1 MKKMWLKLSETI
13 TDNFF
18 AEEFRLLAVVPFLF
32 ALGIA
37 LFFALP
43 TEPNIWISLGILEL
57 WLLLFYLCR
66 FKNLHYFFIG
76 GLIVICG
83 FLNIQAHTLY
93 QAEYVE
99 TPKEQTLTYLRGQ
112 IKDIS
117 VSGKGKMRLLLHNA
131 ADYDKTLKGEYRITV
146 NAKSDDKVVI
156 GKCVEMAATLF
167 PNRPAPILH
176 GFKSDRKYFY
186 DGLSAVGYA
195 NSEIFTVRCPD
206 EYGNGGFT
214 ASINTLRQQII
225 GYIGSILPPEQAG
238 VADALLVGEKTHI
251 SPQITDNYRNSG
263 LAHFL
268 SVSGLHLGTIAALVF
283 FAVRLLIALFPFLAL
298 RIDSKRIASVAAIIV
313 SALYLLMSGMAIPA
327 QRAFIMTTVILIG
340 VLFNRQA
347 ISLRMVSFAALTILV
362 LEPQTLVS
370 VSFQMSFAAVYAL
383 VAFYETYAA
392 KLAVFAPKQ
401 NILLKIIWYLC
412 GIVIGDFI
420 ASLATLPFALYHFH
434 RVAVYTSLGNLL
446 AGPLIGLWLMPLV
459 LVCLITLP
467 LHLAFYPLKALGYG
481 IGILNNITDYV
492 AHLPH
497 SVWYNNNLQFWGLS
511 LIICGAYWL
520 CIWQQPWRRWGSVP
534 IIIGT
539 LSVFIPHK
547 ALDMVFSDN
556 ATEIAVRADNGDM
569 LWLPYKRN
577 SWLKEIWQENLQI
590 KDMEAQTQKQFKYAL
605 HSEERQRIQG
615 ADLLCNKK
623 SCVYKNKVEFAPNVV
638 LKINGEKTNIS
649 GGGYIYTDDNVKI
662 EYFTDTDCRIWQNC
676 YKAITIRE

>member
-1 MKKMWLKLSETI
+1 MWRKLSETI

-18 AEEFRLLAVVPFLF
+18 AEQFRLMAAVPFLF
-32 ALGIA
+32 AFGIA

-43 TEPNIWISLGILEL
+43 SEPNIWISLGILEL
-57 WLLLFYLCR
+57 WLLLFYLFR

-76 GLIVICG
+76 GLIIICG
-83 FLNIQAHTLY
+83 FLNIQARTQY
-93 QAEYVE
+93 QAKHVE
-99 TPKEQTLTYLRGQ
+99 TPKEQTLTYLLGQ

-117 VSGKGKMRLLLHNA
+117 VSDKGKMRLLLHNA
-131 ADYDKTLKGEYRITV
+131 ADYDKPLKGEYRITV
-146 NAKSDDKVVI
+146 NTKSDDEIAI

-167 PNRPAPILH
+167 PNHPIPILR
-176 GFKSDRKYFY
+176 GFKLDRKYFY
-186 DGLSAVGYA
+186 EVLSAVGYA
-195 NSEIFTVRCPD
+195 NSEVFTVKCPT
-206 EYGNGGFT
+206 EYGSGGFI
-214 ASINTLRQQII
+214 AAINTLRQQVI
-225 GYIGSILPPEQAG
+225 GYIGSVLPSEQAG

-268 SVSGLHLGTIAALVF
+268 SVSGLHLGSIAVLVF

-298 RIDSKRIASVAAIIV
+298 RIDSKRIASIVAIIV

-392 KLAVFAPKQ
+392 KLAALAPKH

-446 AGPLIGLWLMPLV
+446 AGPLIGLWLMPFV
-459 LVCLITLP
+459 LVCLIALP
-467 LHLAFYPLKALGYG
+467 LHLAFYPLKTLGYG
-481 IGILNNITDYV
+481 IDILNNITDYV

-497 SVWYNNNLQFWGLS
+497 SVWYNNNLPFWGLAM
-511 LIICGAYWL
+511 IICGAYWL
-520 CIWQQPWRRWGSVP
+520 CIWQQPWRRWGTIP
-534 IIIGT
+534 IIIGALT
-539 LSVFIPHK
+539 VFIPHK
-547 ALDMVFSDN
+547 APDMVFSDN
-556 ATEIAVRADNGDM
+556 VSEIAVRADNGDM

-590 KDMEAQTQKQFKYAL
+590 KDMEAQTRQQFKYAL
-605 HSEERQRIQG
+605 HSEERQRIRG
-615 ADLLCNKK
+615 VNLRCNKEN
-623 SCVYKNKVEFAPNVV
+623 CIYKNKVKFTSNDS
-638 LKINGEKTNIS
+638 LKINDEKTNIS

-662 EYFTDTDCRIWQNC
+662 EHFTDDGCRIWQNC
-676 YKAITIRE
+676 YKTITIRE